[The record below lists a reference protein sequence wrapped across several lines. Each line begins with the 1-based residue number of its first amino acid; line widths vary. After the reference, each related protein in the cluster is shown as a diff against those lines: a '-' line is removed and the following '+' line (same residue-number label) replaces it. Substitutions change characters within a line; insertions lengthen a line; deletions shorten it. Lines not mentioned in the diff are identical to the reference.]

1 MIRRARK
8 FPPNPRCWVVTQL
21 QRYFQLKFVL
31 KPACILKYNRRG
43 EDSFKNTTWRM
54 TLCLSTGKEVTV
66 KLNLIAWPKRDVP
79 SSINPFLALSF
90 DFHFCDSTTRQ
101 AAVVIQCKGDCC
113 CSYDTFCM
121 RYSFCEDFWYQE
133 QWHWLQVPTFL
144 SSILILWHLSLN
156 TLLLSK
162 QLCHVFG
169 DSLYVDYINF

>member
-1 MIRRARK
+1 MIRRAK
-8 FPPNPRCWVVTQL
+8 KSPLPTPAAELWHNSSDIFNSNS
-21 QRYFQLKFVL
+21 L

-43 EDSFKNTTWRM
+43 EDSFKNTTWQM
-54 TLCLSTGKEVTV
+54 TLSLSTGKELTV

-79 SSINPFLALSF
+79 SSINPFSALSF

-101 AAVVIQCKGDCC
+101 AAIIQCKGDCC

-162 QLCHVFG
+162 PLCHVFG